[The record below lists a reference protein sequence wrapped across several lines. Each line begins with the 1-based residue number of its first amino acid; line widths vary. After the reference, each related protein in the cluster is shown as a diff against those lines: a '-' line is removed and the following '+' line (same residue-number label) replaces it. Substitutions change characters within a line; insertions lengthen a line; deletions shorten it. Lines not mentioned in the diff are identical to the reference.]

1 MYTFSTWPRL
11 LRLVFMRFIRIL
23 SSSSLLLSNIKLYSV
38 ALFVPSTVRNLLVLS
53 LDYYKQHFHEYS
65 CTGLLVHICMDFH

>member
-11 LRLVFMRFIRIL
+11 LRLVFMRFIHIL

-53 LDYYKQHFHEYS
+53 LDYYKHFHEYS